1 MFRRAFLFTAAA
13 LCACSACLGYAVR
26 DARGVEFE
34 FSGPPRAATIVPA
47 ITQNIFAAG
56 AGKYL
61 VANSRYCDYPEEAKG
76 KIKLGGYIDPD
87 YEKILSVKPEIFLLP
102 TTSDS
107 RVERRLS
114 KLGIKCFILNGEGLE
129 NISADLRLLGR
140 LFGTS
145 ETAEK
150 VADSFD
156 TLLKSGSPAGR
167 GRRAMFMFDKMAAGK
182 GSFAGGL
189 LAACGLENCADKT
202 GRPWAEV
209 GREFVLAARPEI
221 LFVECGGEDSRAGL
235 EKFYKTD
242 PVWRTTPAVKN
253 GMLCFVP
260 SSSVLVPSV
269 RLAEALRIMRAF
281 CAATAE
287 K

>member
-1 MFRRAFLFTAAA
+1 MKMLRRAFLFTAAA

-102 TTSDS
+102 TTADS

-209 GREFVLAARPEI
+209 GREFARGSKNSTRPTP
-221 LFVECGGEDSRAGL
+221 CGARLPPSKTACSALCRVRAC
-235 EKFYKTD
+235 
-242 PVWRTTPAVKN
+242 
-253 GMLCFVP
+253 LCRRFDLP
-260 SSSVLVPSV
+260 K
-269 RLAEALRIMRAF
+269 R
-281 CAATAE
+281 CA
-287 K
+287 